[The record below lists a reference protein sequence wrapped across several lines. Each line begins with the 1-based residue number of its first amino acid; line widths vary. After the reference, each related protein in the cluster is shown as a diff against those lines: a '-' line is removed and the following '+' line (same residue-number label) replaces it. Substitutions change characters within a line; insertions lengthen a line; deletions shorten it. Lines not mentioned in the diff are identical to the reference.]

1 MDKEDYTLRVHVR
14 HASHTLL
21 EKLSDLTLSV
31 TFKLPTSVSLDVY
44 TSHAQAS
51 TLGKTANGGF
61 TLAKNCSATL
71 YVVCNANVEKHLK
84 ALTTQGCYLT
94 GTICLGNK
102 VSGSEFA
109 HSDDFAVK
117 I

>member
-1 MDKEDYTLRVHVR
+1 MHVR

-21 EKLSDLTLSV
+21 EKLSDLPL
-31 TFKLPTSVSLDVY
+31 SVSLDVY

-61 TLAKNCSATL
+61 TQAKNCLATL

-84 ALTTQGCYLT
+84 ALTTQECYLT
-94 GTICLGNK
+94 GTFCLGNK
-102 VSGSEFA
+102 VSGCESLYL
-109 HSDDFAVK
+109 DDVFPFFYFHRTLK
-117 I
+117 FRLDEL